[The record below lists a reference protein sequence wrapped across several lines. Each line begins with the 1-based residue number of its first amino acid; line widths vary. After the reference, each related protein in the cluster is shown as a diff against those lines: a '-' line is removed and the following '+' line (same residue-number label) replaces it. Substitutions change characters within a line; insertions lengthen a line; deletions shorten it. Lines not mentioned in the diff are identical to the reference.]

1 MINKGGPPRK
11 IWMKPGNR
19 EQVSLHFYP
28 RLFSVALLGFG
39 AIIGSVMDRLC
50 DVCCVPYVAQRRT
63 SRYCSGRCRVRA
75 CRAGLSGPGRPV
87 RRVDLVSSG
96 PSALVQAVTAELERV
111 GRLDSAYG
119 VMALALARALSSSSY
134 VSGSSVA
141 AMSRELIKVMDI
153 AVEDALVGPDLLDEV
168 RRRREGKRLSR

>member
-1 MINKGGPPRK
+1 
-11 IWMKPGNR
+11 MKPGNR

-63 SRYCSGRCRVRA
+63 SRYCSTRCRTRA
-75 CRAGLSGPGRPV
+75 SRAALSGPGRPV
-87 RRVDLVSSG
+87 RRVDVVSSG
-96 PSALVQAVTAELERV
+96 PSALVLAVTAELEGV

-119 VMALALARALSSSSY
+119 VMALSLAQRLTASSY
-134 VSGSSVA
+134 VSGAGVA
-141 AMSRELIKVMDI
+141 ALSRELIKVMEVATRDT
-153 AVEDALVGPDLLDEV
+153 LVGPDVLDEIQ
-168 RRRREGKRLSR
+168 RRREKKRLSRQ

>member
-1 MINKGGPPRK
+1 
-11 IWMKPGNR
+11 MKPGNR

-75 CRAGLSGPGRPV
+75 SRAGLSGPGRPV

-111 GRLDSAYG
+111 GKLDSAFG
-119 VMALALARALSSSSY
+119 VMAVLLAERLTASPF
-134 VSGSSVA
+134 VSGAGVVA
-141 AMSRELIKVMDI
+141 LSRELTKVMDI
-153 AVEDALVGPDLLDEV
+153 ATRDTVVGPDVLDEIQ
-168 RRRREGKRLSR
+168 RRREKKRLSR

>member
-1 MINKGGPPRK
+1 
-11 IWMKPGNR
+11 
-19 EQVSLHFYP
+19 L
-28 RLFSVALLGFG
+28 G
-39 AIIGSVMDRLC
+39 AIIETVMDRLC

-75 CRAGLSGPGRPV
+75 SRAGLSGPGRPV